1 MIGKKF
7 PKLVSYK
14 ILVIAITLLLLYQ
27 ILNGFLNEG
36 VFWGIITIAMTIL
49 GLGIMYYIEYRKRG
63 NDFDDMFDF
72 LEKMVLSQVDEKITV
87 LHTYSS
93 QVPDWVSKG
102 NEFIHYITNRIA
114 SDITAISRFRNDIS
128 DEQKI
133 AINEQLIRLTTA
145 MRNNNLDS
153 VKIEAVRQLLNQDL
167 IISSHY
173 NYISLFRQLSSIT
186 NDLYLQYHKYYL
198 LYSFLELLGIL
209 YNC

>member
-1 MIGKKF
+1 MMISNNRKF
-7 PKLVSYK
+7 PKLISYK
-14 ILVIAITLLLLYQ
+14 TLVIAIIPIFIYQ
-27 ILNGFLNEG
+27 ILDGFLNEG
-36 VFWGIITIAMTIL
+36 VFWGLLTIAMTIL

-72 LEKMVLSQVDEKITV
+72 LEKMVLSQVDEKIAV
-87 LHTYSS
+87 LHIYSS

-153 VKIEAVRQLLNQDL
+153 AKIEAVRQLLNQA
-167 IISSHY
+167 
-173 NYISLFRQLSSIT
+173 
-186 NDLYLQYHKYYL
+186 
-198 LYSFLELLGIL
+198 
-209 YNC
+209 